1 MKIIYKSAIN
11 KFAAKHPEA
20 GKKLILWVQTLEGCS
35 AKSFSEL
42 KLTFR
47 SVDYVPKTTIFDVG
61 GNAYRVV
68 TFIDYKTQRV
78 FIEDVF
84 THAEYD
90 KWTKDNRG
98 K

>member
-1 MKIIYKSAIN
+1 MKIIYKTAIT

-20 GKKLILWVQTLEGCS
+20 GKRLFLWVQTLEDCS

-42 KLTFR
+42 KRTFR
-47 SVDYVPKTTIFDVG
+47 SADYVPKFTIFDVG
-61 GNAYRVV
+61 GNTYRVV
-68 TFIDYKTQRV
+68 TVIDYKTQRV
-78 FIEDVF
+78 LIDDVF